1 MKLAFGYPQPLSSRN
16 DMTVSLD
23 EFAVW
28 MRKMRIRKAIEACEH
43 GMNVCQQ
50 MIDNELANKNAC
62 QTRQMLLIKELS
74 DLKENYRQLGMLLI
88 KELSDLEE
96 NHGQLDKKL
105 A

>member
-1 MKLAFGYPQPLSSRN
+1 
-16 DMTVSLD
+16 MTVSLN
-23 EFAVW
+23 EFAMP
-28 MRKMRIRKAIEACEH
+28 MRKLRIGKAIEACQR
-43 GMNVCQQ
+43 GMDVCQQ
-50 MIDNELANKNAC
+50 MIANELANKNAC
-62 QTRQMLLIKELS
+62 QTKQMLLIKELS

>member
-1 MKLAFGYPQPLSSRN
+1 
-16 DMTVSLD
+16 
-23 EFAVW
+23 
-28 MRKMRIRKAIEACEH
+28 
-43 GMNVCQQ
+43 
-50 MIDNELANKNAC
+50 
-62 QTRQMLLIKELS
+62 MLLIKELS